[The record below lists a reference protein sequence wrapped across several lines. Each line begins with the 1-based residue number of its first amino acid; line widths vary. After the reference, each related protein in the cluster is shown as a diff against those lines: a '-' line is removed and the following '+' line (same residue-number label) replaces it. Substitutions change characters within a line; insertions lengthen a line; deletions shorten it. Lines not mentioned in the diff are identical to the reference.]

1 VAITRPR
8 WEEKIAHDSRPL
20 HLKLDLKADELIRG
34 RPAGLR
40 AFAPG
45 HFDVV
50 LSNVG
55 MAGMNGWDF
64 IDRLRAV
71 DRDVAVLFI
80 TGWGLREEERIRLA
94 RLRVHRC
101 LFKPV
106 RPDDLDTA
114 IQEALRPA

>member
-1 VAITRPR
+1 VLVV
-8 WEEKIAHDSRPL
+8 D
-20 HLKLDLKADELIRG
+20 DEPQVLSTLTELLQSSG
-34 RPAGLR
+34 HAVTAAGSGAAGLR

-64 IDRLRAV
+64 IDRLRSV
-71 DRDVAVLFI
+71 DRDVPVLFI